1 MMTKEEKANTL
12 THLIPVIVIVPMI
25 VPFILRS
32 TQLGW
37 TYIVTTCLFLAG
49 MLNMFLA
56 STCYHAAPLGSTL
69 KRRLRVWDH
78 SSIYVM
84 IAGCY
89 SPVCAVFG
97 GALGITMISIM
108 WGFALMGIAGK
119 IIALGKYPK
128 LSLVLY
134 LAMGWMAL
142 VVMYWM
148 WTRLGRFAFWMIVL
162 EGIFYSIGAYFFA
175 NDEKRPF
182 YHAIWHVFIIL
193 GAASHTVAVYAILN

>member
-1 MMTKEEKANTL
+1 MTNEEKANTL
-12 THLIPVIVIVPMI
+12 THLVPVLIILPMI
-25 VPFILRS
+25 VPFILQS
-32 TQLGW
+32 TTAGW

-78 SSIYVM
+78 SSIFVM

-89 SPVCAVFG
+89 SPLCAVFG

-108 WGFALMGIAGK
+108 WAFAIAGIVGK
-119 IIALGKYPK
+119 IVALGKYPT
-128 LSLVLY
+128 LSLILY

-142 VVMYWM
+142 IVLYWM
-148 WTRLGRFAFWMIVL
+148 WVDLSHFAFWMIVL
-162 EGIFYSIGAYFFA
+162 EGVFYSIGAYFFA
-175 NDEKRPF
+175 NDEKKAYF
-182 YHAIWHVFIIL
+182 HAIWHVFIIL
-193 GAASHTVAVYAILN
+193 GAVSHTIAVYSLIN

>member
-1 MMTKEEKANTL
+1 MSREEKANTL
-12 THLIPVIVIVPMI
+12 THLVPVIVIIPMI

-32 TQLGW
+32 TAMGW

-56 STCYHAAPLGSTL
+56 STCYHAAPEGSVL

-84 IAGCY
+84 IAASY
-89 SPVCAVFG
+89 SPLCSVFG
-97 GALGITMISIM
+97 GALGITMISVM
-108 WGFALMGIAGK
+108 WAFALAGIVGK
-119 IIALGKYPK
+119 IIALGKYPM
-128 LSLVLY
+128 LSLILY

-142 VVMYWM
+142 VVLYWL
-148 WTRLGRFAFWMIVL
+148 WTDLTSFTFWMIVA
-162 EGIFYSIGAYFFA
+162 EGICYTAGAYFFA

-182 YHAIWHVFIIL
+182 FHAIWHVFIIL
-193 GAASHTVAVYAILN
+193 GAACHTVAVYSML